1 MFQPDIHDVLYTEN
15 QNQEITVR
23 IDNSSQMTVSYSYW
37 DILYA
42 EALLIE
48 ERNDA

>member
-1 MFQPDIHDVLYTEN
+1 MFRPDIHDVLYTEN

-23 IDNSSQMTVSYSYW
+23 IDNDHQVTAVYSYW

-42 EALLIE
+42 EALLVE
-48 ERNDA
+48 PE